1 MLKEKI
7 IKLCNDFNIKLSEDQ
22 ISLIVKEYENI
33 DKDENPGNMEI
44 LARIKIMLEEKIP
57 FNNRLNGLLDFSIG
71 KTSLNYHISYP
82 ELNKIIGKL
91 TSELKNE
98 KLIYDTFYSYLK
110 NNFIEALVK
119 SVSIIIENPNLNKI
133 AVNDTF
139 IKDNMP
145 LFDELGFII
154 KILSDEELN
163 MLFPYKT
170 SEEKESLRYY
180 AYILRDKYLNIFGN

>member
-7 IKLCNDFNIKLSEDQ
+7 IKLCSDFNIKLSEDQ

-33 DKDENPGNMEI
+33 DKDVNPGNMEI

-180 AYILRDKYLNIFGN
+180 AYILRDKYLSIFGN

>member
-33 DKDENPGNMEI
+33 DKDVNPGNMEI

-119 SVSIIIENPNLNKI
+119 SVSIIMENPNLNKI

-180 AYILRDKYLNIFGN
+180 AYILRDKYLSIFGN

>member
-33 DKDENPGNMEI
+33 DKDVNPGNMEI

>member
-7 IKLCNDFNIKLSEDQ
+7 IKLCSDFNIKLSEDQ

-33 DKDENPGNMEI
+33 DKDVNPGNMEI

>member
-1 MLKEKI
+1 MLE
-7 IKLCNDFNIKLSEDQ
+7 IKNYSKSYAKGQKAVDN

-33 DKDENPGNMEI
+33 DKDVNPGHMEI

-98 KLIYDTFYSYLK
+98 KLIYDTIYSYLK

-180 AYILRDKYLNIFGN
+180 AYILRDKYLSIFGN